1 METILEN
8 TNFDFKDAQLPRI
21 KKPSRRLQAFVGET
35 QDNEHSISDVQQY
48 FKVNTYFASLDR
60 VLSEMGHR
68 FNEEDQSILTSLS
81 SLIFSQT
88 PEEEAFNAV
97 ADFYGLDKDLLQ
109 VDHKLLQ
116 QFKNNLE
123 STYNA
128 SSLYEELF
136 GTGLLP
142 LMPKF
147 EKVLRIFTSIPATS
161 CSSERSFSALRR
173 IKTYVRNR
181 MGQDR
186 LSDVAVLN
194 IEKSYANLVLK
205 NYMNDVIDAFANES
219 SYRKSILL

>member
-1 METILEN
+1 M
-8 TNFDFKDAQLPRI
+8 
-21 KKPSRRLQAFVGET
+21 
-35 QDNEHSISDVQQY
+35 
-48 FKVNTYFASLDR
+48 NTYFTSLDR

-81 SLIFSQT
+81 SLIFSET
-88 PEEEAFNAV
+88 PEEEAFTAV
-97 ADFYGLDKDLLQ
+97 ADFYRLDKDLLQ
-109 VDHKLLQ
+109 VDHKILQ
-116 QFKNNLE
+116 QFKSNLE
-123 STYNA
+123 NSTCNA

-136 GTGLLP
+136 RTGLLP
-142 LMPKF
+142 LMPEF
-147 EKVLRIFTSIPATS
+147 EKALRIFTSIPATS

-194 IEKSYANLVLK
+194 IERSYANLVLK
-205 NYMNDVIDAFANES
+205 NDMNDVIDAFANES